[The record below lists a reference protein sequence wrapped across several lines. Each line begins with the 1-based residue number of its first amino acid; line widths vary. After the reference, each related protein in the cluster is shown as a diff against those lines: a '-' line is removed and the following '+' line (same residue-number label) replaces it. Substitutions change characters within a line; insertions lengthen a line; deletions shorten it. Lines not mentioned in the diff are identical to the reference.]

1 MDILKPIIGTTIL
14 LAFVAAIMWACGA
27 WDTRVFI
34 IYAAIAAITTVACI
48 WLCD

>member
-1 MDILKPIIGTTIL
+1 MDILKPIIGTIIL
-14 LAFVAAIMWACGA
+14 LGFVAAIMWACGA

-34 IYAAIAAITTVACI
+34 IYVAIAAITTVACI